1 MNKDKLR
8 IRYRVFGKKVN
19 SSHKEDRDQ
28 DKVGGQEGRSTEFIF
43 QREEKAAKEHVNHQ
57 QGKWWEAQGRDSQVG
72 VLP

>member
-28 DKVGGQEGRSTEFIF
+28 DKVGGQEGRST
-43 QREEKAAKEHVNHQ
+43 KSLYSS
-57 QGKWWEAQGRDSQVG
+57 GRKRQ
-72 VLP
+72 PRNT